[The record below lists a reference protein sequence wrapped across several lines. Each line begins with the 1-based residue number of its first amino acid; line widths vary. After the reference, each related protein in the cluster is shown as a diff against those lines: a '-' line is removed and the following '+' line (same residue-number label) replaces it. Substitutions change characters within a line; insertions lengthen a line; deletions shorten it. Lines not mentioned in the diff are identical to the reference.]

1 MKIHYYGRLDS
12 LESCYTFQEFDINGM
27 TLLLQNSSRFGYKP
41 ATMTIK
47 DPAMFIIKENGFF
60 RFVVEEFEVNV
71 KNGVI
76 NIGVSQLEQLLKEA
90 LSHLK

>member
-1 MKIHYYGRLDS
+1 MRIHYYGKLDNQ
-12 LESCYTFQEFDINGM
+12 ESCFTYQTFDIGGVSLLIQNGP
-27 TLLLQNSSRFGYKP
+27 RFGYEP

-47 DPAMFIIKENGFF
+47 NPAMFIIKEDGFF
-60 RFVVEEFEVNV
+60 RFVIEEFEVNV

-90 LSHLK
+90 LSYLK